1 MRISSNEKDQTP
13 DQRQPPAE
21 VESQNVEALVKKG
34 SPCDVQENAVTDEP
48 DIEKLGGSGGREAQ
62 PPPLSK
68 WRTIALVA
76 TVTGAAFMNT
86 LSVQAA
92 VVILPTIGRDLNI
105 PTARQQWVRHPL
117 DDNSS

>member
-1 MRISSNEKDQTP
+1 MRASSNDKNQILDQ
-13 DQRQPPAE
+13 QKSPAE
-21 VESQNVEALVKKG
+21 AESQNVEELFTAR
-34 SPCDVQENAVTDEP
+34 SPDEVEEHATPYEP
-48 DIEKLGGSGGREAQ
+48 DLEKVGGSGGEEAT

-92 VVILPTIGRDLNI
+92 VIILPTIGRDLNI
-105 PTARQQWVRHPL
+105 PTARQQWVR
-117 DDNSS
+117 N